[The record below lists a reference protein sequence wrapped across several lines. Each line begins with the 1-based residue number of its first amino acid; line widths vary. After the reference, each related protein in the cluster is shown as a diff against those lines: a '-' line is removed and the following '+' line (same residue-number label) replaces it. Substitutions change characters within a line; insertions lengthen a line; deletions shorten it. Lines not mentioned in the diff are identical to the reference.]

1 MKKMSE
7 TKCKSSQ
14 CPCIEPC
21 PLKRAMDVIGG
32 KWKIPIIC
40 SLRLD
45 GPSRYN
51 ELLRNITGITN
62 TMLASSLKELQRDGL
77 VKRVQ
82 YQEMPLRVEY
92 SLTESCETLL
102 PAFQIIAKWS
112 KDTLN

>member
-1 MKKMSE
+1 
-7 TKCKSSQ
+7 
-14 CPCIEPC
+14 
-21 PLKRAMDVIGG
+21 MDVIGG
-32 KWKIPIIC
+32 KWKIPIMC

-45 GPSRYN
+45 GSSRYN

-92 SLTESCETLL
+92 SITESCEALL
-102 PAFQIIAKWS
+102 PALQIIAKWS
-112 KDTLN
+112 KDTLLNEE